1 MDKDDIKK
9 WIGNMIL
16 LYAFKVKIAHK
27 YNYFLTLLAGS
38 AAKAGFLFSVAYI
51 LYSASIV
58 PELFLSTMG
67 MMQFTTA
74 ILGGLLVYAYMKV
87 EKFF

>member
-1 MDKDDIKK
+1 
-9 WIGNMIL
+9 
-16 LYAFKVKIAHK
+16 
-27 YNYFLTLLAGS
+27 
-38 AAKAGFLFSVAYI
+38 
-51 LYSASIV
+51 
-58 PELFLSTMG
+58 MG